1 MKPMPHISTGNS
13 RHRPL
18 PATDADSACDVLV
31 IGGGIAGTMAA
42 LAAARAGARTVLACA
57 GKLFSGSS
65 FYPGTWGLG
74 LVGPEDE
81 ADEAELAD
89 TICAIGGGAA
99 DPALV
104 RSFVAGIRPA
114 IAELEGLGVEL
125 VKPDHAD
132 EREFIP
138 CFDHKHRLWRGV
150 TRTGYENA
158 VGAALEAAG
167 VRVCEHCELMDLVE
181 QGATDAQAGVAA
193 SCDAAP
199 LSARRASDG
208 TTLPAAGAA
217 PFSPTAAARNA
228 ASTRRVTGALLYNRN
243 DQRFEH
249 VQAGAV
255 VLATG
260 GYGGL
265 FTRRLTAADVIGT
278 AQGVAA
284 AHGCALV
291 NLEFMQIMPAFV
303 APTQAYGAVFNEKTW
318 RYAQLTDNAGHDLL
332 TQPAAA
338 KGLSE
343 QDLLELRSGHGP
355 FTSRLAS
362 RAVDLAIEAAGPAGA
377 VVRYPDGLAGT
388 LPEFVQTYFSWLER
402 EKGVRPADELRV
414 AEFAHAA
421 NGGIRINARAETD
434 LPGLF
439 ACGECT
445 GGMHGADRLGGLSS
459 ANGLVFGL
467 RAGCNAAAWARGTGR
482 AERAAMAFEAVRT
495 DAPAKSLK
503 PPHVRR
509 SSLDEA
515 TAASVNDEVQAITE
529 TLQRTMT
536 AHCMVTRT
544 TAGLIEA
551 ARTVERLAEQLEE
564 TVPPEF
570 PRIAGLTAGGAAS
583 AALDALAP
591 HEAALLAQLRRTQL
605 QLDLAARIVAA
616 AQART
621 QSCGSHYRA

>member
-1 MKPMPHISTGNS
+1 MPHISIGNP

-18 PATDADSACDVLV
+18 PATGTDSACDVLV

-74 LVGPEDE
+74 LVGPENE
-81 ADEAELAD
+81 SDEAELAG

-104 RSFVAGIRPA
+104 RSFVAGIRPT
-114 IAELEGLGVEL
+114 IAELEGLDVEL
-125 VKPDHAD
+125 MRPDHAD
-132 EREFIP
+132 ERELIP
-138 CFDHKHRLWRGV
+138 CFDHKHRLWRGI
-150 TRTGYENA
+150 TRANYENA
-158 VGAALEAAG
+158 VGAALKAAG
-167 VRVCEHCELMDLVE
+167 ARVREHRELMDLVE
-181 QGATDAQAGVAA
+181 QHTPDVQADAAA
-193 SCDAAP
+193 PCNAAP
-199 LSARRASDG
+199 LPARRAG
-208 TTLPAAGAA
+208 RGEPLPAAGATF
-217 PFSPTAAARNA
+217 FSPTDAARNA
-228 ASTRRVTGALLYNRN
+228 AGARRTTGALLYNRN
-243 DQRFEH
+243 AQRFER
-249 VQAGAV
+249 VRAGAV

-265 FTRRLTAADVIGT
+265 FARRLTASDVIGT
-278 AQGVAA
+278 AQAVAA

-303 APTQAYGAVFNEKTW
+303 APKRAYGTVFNEKTW
-318 RYAQLTDNAGHDLL
+318 RYAQLVDDAGNDLL
-332 TQPAAA
+332 AQPAAA
-338 KGLSE
+338 ESLAE
-343 QDLLELRSGHGP
+343 QELLELRSGHGP

-362 RAVDLAIEAAGPAGA
+362 RAVDLAIETSGPAGA
-377 VVRYPDGLAGT
+377 VVRYPGGLEGA

-402 EKGVRPADELRV
+402 EKGVRPTDELRI

-421 NGGIRINARAETD
+421 NGGIRINAHAETD
-434 LPGLF
+434 LPGLY

-467 RAGCNAAAWARGTGR
+467 RAGRNAAAWARDAGR
-482 AERAAMAFEAVRT
+482 AEQSEATFETVRADGPAE
-495 DAPAKSLK
+495 DAK
-503 PPHVRR
+503 PPHGHRG
-509 SSLDEA
+509 SLDE
-515 TAASVNDEVQAITE
+515 TAAASARADLQGITE
-529 TLQRTMT
+529 TLQHTMT

-544 TAGLIEA
+544 TAGLAEA
-551 ARTVERLAEQLEE
+551 ARTIERLAEQLEK
-564 TVPPEF
+564 TAPPEL
-570 PRIAGLTAGGAAS
+570 PRIASLTMDGVAS
-583 AALDALAP
+583 GALASLAP
-591 HEAALLAQLRRTQL
+591 REAALLARLRRAQL
-605 QLDLAARIVAA
+605 QLDLAHCIVAA